1 MQSLKHSRF
10 RISGVLALLLILVVP
25 VAAANLNGTITYKP
39 SGTAKD
45 VPLGQAMV
53 SVYNTSTR
61 AKSVTLSSSQGVYQI
76 RDLAAGSYIV
86 IVEKSGRRVY
96 QGRTEVREP
105 ATQFNV
111 KL

>member
-1 MQSLKHSRF
+1 MRSLKHSQF
-10 RISGVLALLLILVVP
+10 RISSVLVLLWVVVLP
-25 VAAANLNGTITYKP
+25 LAAANLNGSITYKP

-76 RDLAAGSYIV
+76 RELAAGSYVI
-86 IVEKSGRRVY
+86 IVEKSGRRIY

-111 KL
+111 RL